1 MVVWVVDLDEFHVA
15 VLRVWTIFLDFEDIV
30 GSGVF
35 SLRPAIW
42 IQSVL
47 HRGVVTTR
55 DVDMVGDEEPFGN
68 ARKHLL
74 CVVRGE
80 LRNGEG

>member
-1 MVVWVVDLDEFHVA
+1 
-15 VLRVWTIFLDFEDIV
+15 
-30 GSGVF
+30 
-35 SLRPAIW
+35 
-42 IQSVL
+42 
-47 HRGVVTTR
+47 
-55 DVDMVGDEEPFGN
+55 VDMVGDEEPFGN